1 MRFAVW
7 KGSLVSEQEKVSAGS
22 SDEAARRLSEALSPA
37 AIDALIAD
45 AGSSGTPLDGVDGLL
60 NRMTKAVLE
69 RALDLEMTDHL
80 GYESGDPAGNGSGNS
95 RNGHGSKTVSTTAGP
110 VRIQVPRDRNA
121 GFEPRIVPKR
131 SRRIGQIEDMVLSLY
146 ARGLSTRDIESHLRE
161 VYGVNASPAL
171 ISKITDVVVDEIV
184 AWQNRPV
191 DEVYPIV
198 YVDAIRIRVRDKG
211 AVALKSA
218 HLVVGVDVDGL
229 KHVLGVWIAADEGA
243 KFWAHVLTQLRNR
256 GLRDVLILCC
266 DGLSGLPEAVE
277 GVFPDTVVQTC
288 VVHVMRNTMRFISYG
303 DRRKVAAAM
312 REIYTA
318 PSVEAAE
325 LALKSFDRAFGGRY
339 PGAVE
344 VWRNAWNE
352 FIPFLEYPPEL
363 RRIVYTTNLIESINY
378 QLRKITKT
386 RGHFPDD
393 ESAMKLLYLGI
404 RNISTRRGGE
414 SGTGTYGWKK
424 ALNFLVV
431 HFPGRLT

>member
-1 MRFAVW
+1 M
-7 KGSLVSEQEKVSAGS
+7 SEQENVSADGS
-22 SDEAARRLSEALSPA
+22 EEAARRLSEALSPA

-45 AGSSGTPLDGVDGLL
+45 AESSGTPLDGVDGLL
-60 NRMTKAVLE
+60 NRMTKAVLD
-69 RALDLEMTDHL
+69 RSLQLEMADHL
-80 GYESGDPAGNGSGNS
+80 GYEPGDPAGNGSGNS
-95 RNGHGSKTVSTTAGP
+95 RNGYASKTVSTTAGP
-110 VRIQVPRDRNA
+110 VRIRVPRDRNA
-121 GFEPRIVPKR
+121 EFEPRIVPKR
-131 SRRIGQIEDMVLSLY
+131 ARRVGQIEDMILSLY
-146 ARGLSTRDIESHLRE
+146 SRGMSTRDIEAHLQE
-161 VYGVNASPAL
+161 VYGINASPAL
-171 ISKITDVVVDEIV
+171 ISKITDVVVDEIT

-211 AVALKSA
+211 AVTLKSA

-229 KHVLGVWIAADEGA
+229 KHVLGVWIAAEEGA
-243 KFWAHVLTQLRNR
+243 KFWAHVLSQLRNR
-256 GLRDVLILCC
+256 GLRDILILCC

-277 GVFPDTVVQTC
+277 GVFPATVVQTC

-303 DRRKVAAAM
+303 DRKKVATAM
-312 REIYTA
+312 RVIYTA
-318 PSVEAAE
+318 PSIEAAE
-325 LALKSFDRAFGGRY
+325 LALKSFDDMFGEQY

-352 FIPFLEYPPEL
+352 FTPFLEYPPEL
-363 RRIVYTTNLIESINY
+363 RKIVYTTNLIESINY

-393 ESAMKLLYLGI
+393 DAAMKLLYLGI
-404 RNISTRRGGE
+404 RNISNKRGGE
-414 SGTGTYGWKK
+414 SGTGTYGWKR

>member
-1 MRFAVW
+1 
-7 KGSLVSEQEKVSAGS
+7 VSEQEKASLGD
-22 SDEAARRLSEALSPA
+22 SDEAARRLSEALSPT

-45 AGSSGTPLDGVDGLL
+45 AESSGTPLDGVDGLL

-69 RALDLEMTDHL
+69 RSLELEMTDHL
-80 GYESGDPAGNGSGNS
+80 GYESGDPAGRGSGNS
-95 RNGHGSKTVSTTAGP
+95 RNGHGSKTMSTTAGP
-110 VRIQVPRDRNA
+110 VRIRVPRDRNA
-121 GFEPRIVPKR
+121 EFEPRIVPKR
-131 SRRIGQIEDMVLSLY
+131 ARRVGQIEDMILSLY
-146 ARGLSTRDIESHLRE
+146 ARGLSTRDIEAHLKE
-161 VYGVNASPAL
+161 VYGLTASPAL
-171 ISKITDVVVDEIV
+171 ISKITDVVVDEIT

-211 AVALKSA
+211 AVTLKSA

-229 KHVLGVWIAADEGA
+229 KEVLGIWIAVEEGA

-303 DRRKVAAAM
+303 DRKKVAAAM

-318 PSVEAAE
+318 PSAEAAE
-325 LALKSFDRAFGGRY
+325 LALKSFDATFGAQY
-339 PGAVE
+339 PGAIE

-393 ESAMKLLYLGI
+393 EAAMKLLYLGV
-404 RNISTRRGGE
+404 RNISTKRGGE